1 MSMTLN
7 KQQVIAC
14 TTQCSSQLY
23 YFLLQHSQIAAL
35 QPPIKIHSR
44 SRG

>member
-14 TTQCSSQLY
+14 TTQCSSQLH
-23 YFLLQHSQIAAL
+23 YFLLQQTHIAPL

-44 SRG
+44 RPA